1 MGNDHDYLALDWV
14 KGEIEET
21 LKQARQ
27 SLESFVSNPE
37 DSTRMRFC
45 LTYLHQVYGTL
56 QMVEFYGAA
65 LLAEEMEQLAQAI
78 LNGAVAR
85 ADDAEEVLMR
95 SILQLPVYLDKV
107 RSARRDLPVVILPL
121 LNDLR
126 ATRGE
131 SLLSETAL
139 FAPNLESGKEIATRQ
154 LNVSERINNPSQLL
168 RRYRQMYQISLV
180 GLIRGNDLVTNLGNL
195 AKVLAK
201 MEGLAGNSKSS
212 QLWWIGG
219 AIAEG
224 LANNSVETSTSV
236 KMLLGLVDRQIKL
249 AIDTDGSSL
258 AEDVPEELIKNL
270 LYYVAKSDAQSPRVK
285 AVKEAYNLDEAII
298 SYDGDDGDQQLLA
311 GPDREAMESVVAA
324 ISEEINAVKEVLDI
338 FVRRK
343 DKNFGELSQLI
354 PTIKQISDTLAVLG
368 LGVQRRVVREQID
381 EVEWCVANQ
390 DNSAVDTRLLDVA
403 GALLYVEATL
413 SGWTEDLVVKTA
425 EPVEL
430 KSGVVISPEQLGKAQ
445 SAVMRECRVGLESAK
460 EAVVEFIVSQ
470 WDHDHLDTV
479 PELLN
484 SVQGGL
490 LMIPLIRP
498 ARLIENCIRY
508 VQEELL
514 GERTVPDWKQMDI
527 LADAITSV
535 EYYLERLSE
544 DSHTDDYILDI
555 GEEGIGQLGYPVTP
569 EESESTEGDQSDAVM
584 GQEDISNDD
593 LAIDGDSNSDG
604 SSNSKS
610 DNDSGSHAELEEEIP
625 ILGSTPFD
633 ESEPEQGNV
642 IVADNVVTV
651 DFQVEDDSF
660 SDIEPHENERAET
673 ERAEEVIDSSEE
685 DDLIDDEIIEIFVE
699 EVGEVLDAI
708 KGVFPRWENDFKDE
722 EALTEIRRAFHTLK
736 GSGRL
741 VGAVDAGELS
751 WSIENMLNRII
762 DGTISPSAGIIL
774 LVSKVVDVIPSLVDA
789 FENRKPCPYDLSTYQ
804 AAAEAFS
811 EGEFPDIAGLSL
823 VEATGEA
830 TVEATVEAANNADK
844 EALAEERNA
853 VEEDSSEDDTVDPVL
868 LEIFAGEAKTH
879 LESLKANLV
888 QYDGSSDELVEL
900 DDVVLRALH
909 TLKGSAYMANMLS
922 IAEVASPTEQFVKEL
937 AANNRKIK
945 FDVINLLH
953 RAVENIDCSVNKLV
967 AGEEID
973 DEDNEPY
980 LKLLAEIK
988 AHYLGDLVDAGAPS
1002 SESKEDD
1009 LASSFLTEGMDIILE
1024 AEELIT
1030 QWNEDWINSNAEK
1043 LANIFQQLEKK
1054 ADAANLPYAENL
1066 CRQLSDTCLAV
1077 IEGRAEV
1084 GEPFFDACLQS
1095 HEALVAMMDR
1105 LAMGQFIQPADEYI
1119 ASLQA
1124 LICDAEVIELDDE
1137 VTEDF
1142 VAIIGESSDGEDV
1155 LDLADLE
1162 AEIGSAE
1169 SNEVEVEIEA
1179 VSHGADAD
1187 EIEEIEV
1194 EIDGSASTEY
1204 LEETDQADAVDTDES
1219 EGELKEIDVPLDQ
1232 DDFDESFQSPSVA
1245 VPEVI
1250 LPEIIPPTLAPP
1262 QLGEALECDPELL
1275 EIFLEEANET
1285 LGDSAI
1291 ALERWMAEP
1300 SNLADVEQLQR
1311 DLHTLKGGA
1320 RMAEIREIGD
1330 LAHYLENLYEGVVEN
1345 RLQADDNLFDLLYRC
1360 HDSLA
1365 VMVEDITKDGR
1376 CLDGNALIEQIK
1388 TFALSDE
1395 EKEFSASTSSVSE
1408 ATADASAEL
1417 VFDKS
1422 ELEGADDEIVSL
1434 FVEEAEELLEGME
1447 NATAKWRDD
1456 IDNEHH
1462 GHELQRLL
1470 HTLKGGARLAG
1481 LKHLGNSAHECET
1494 FLIENQL
1501 QQGSI
1506 GDPFFTRVTQYS
1518 DSIANY
1524 VEQLKSSTRDAP
1536 TQSPALA
1543 FQSTL
1548 KEADAAE
1555 MIRAASKA
1563 QGQVKE
1569 RPEVAQSNASQEVVR
1584 VASDLLENLVN
1595 LAGETSISRAR
1606 VEKEVTDFTFTL
1618 EEMGTTIERLK
1629 EQMRRF
1635 NIETE
1640 TQIMH
1645 RHEAMEGVAYDDFDP
1660 LEMDRYSQLNQLSKS
1675 MAESA
1680 GDISDLRETLLN
1692 KTRNT
1697 ETLLIQ
1703 QGRINTELQEGLMR
1717 TRLVPFSRLVPR
1729 LRRIV
1734 RQIGSELGKSVDL
1747 EIINAEGEMDRAVL
1761 ERMVSPLEH
1770 MLRNAVDHGIENT
1783 ETRLANSKAETGR
1796 ITLHLVRE
1804 GAEIVLRLSDDGG
1817 GIDVGEVR
1825 NKAIE
1830 KGLMRSDAH
1839 LTESETMQFIFQPG
1853 FSTAE
1858 KITQVSGRG
1867 VGMDVVHSE
1876 IKQLGGSLKI
1886 HSALGVGTQFTVRL
1900 PFTVAVNRALMV
1912 KVGEES
1918 YAVPLS
1924 HIEGIVRVSPYE
1936 LETYYEPESTGTFE
1950 YADQSYRLQYLGGY
1964 VRNHAVPNLTGLTR
1978 PLPVLLVRGTDYSV
1992 ALQVDSIVG
2001 SREIVVKSVGS
2012 QLSGV
2017 SGISGATILGDGSVV
2032 IILDLLAL
2040 IRSDLA
2046 ERLQELEQDSDAIA
2060 AIDAEEAHTVMVVD
2074 DSVTV
2079 RKVTSRVLERHGFD
2093 VLLAKDGVDAITLL
2107 QEHIPSIIL
2116 LDIEMPR
2123 MDGFEVAS
2131 LLRHDERLKHIPIIM
2146 ITSRTGQKHRER
2158 AISLGVNEYLGKP
2171 FQEIELLQCIGE
2183 LISNK
2188 Q

>member
-85 ADDAEEVLMR
+85 TDDAEEVLMR

-154 LNVSERINNPSQLL
+154 QKVSERINNPSQLL

-180 GLIRGNDLVTNLGNL
+180 GLIRGNDLITNLGNL

-224 LANNSVETSTSV
+224 LANNSVQTSTSV

-270 LYYVAKSDAQSPRVK
+270 LYYVAKSDAQSPRIK

-298 SYDGDDGDQQLLA
+298 SYDGEDGDQQLLT

-343 DKNFGELSQLI
+343 DKNFDELSQLI

-390 DNSAVDTRLLDVA
+390 DNTAVDTRLLDVA

-413 SGWTEDLVVKTA
+413 SGWTEDLVVQTA

-430 KSGVVISPEQLGKAQ
+430 RPGVVISPEQLGKAQ

-470 WDHDHLDTV
+470 WDHDHLETV

-508 VQEELL
+508 IQEELL

-569 EESESTEGDQSDAVM
+569 EESENTESDQADAAT
-584 GQEDISNDD
+584 GQENVSNDD
-593 LAIDGDSNSDG
+593 LSASDSASDSAYSASDNTSDSNSD
-604 SSNSKS
+604 
-610 DNDSGSHAELEEEIP
+610 DDSASHPKLEEDIP
-625 ILGSTPFD
+625 ILSSAPFD
-633 ESEPEQGNV
+633 ESEQDQGNV

-651 DFQVEDDSF
+651 DFQVEEGASAD
-660 SDIEPHENERAET
+660 EEQRENEQAET
-673 ERAEEVIDSSEE
+673 EGAEEATDSSEEDE

-722 EALTEIRRAFHTLK
+722 EALSEIRRAFHTLK

-741 VGAVDAGELS
+741 VGAMDAGELS
-751 WSIENMLNRII
+751 WSIENMLNQII
-762 DGTISPSAGIIL
+762 DGTINPNAGVIL

-789 FENRKPCPYDLSTYQ
+789 FEKREPCPYDLSTYQ
-804 AAAEAFS
+804 AAADAFS
-811 EGEFPDIAGLSL
+811 EGEFPDIAELSL
-823 VEATGEA
+823 VEA
-830 TVEATVEAANNADK
+830 TVEATVEAADNAEKAD
-844 EALAEERNA
+844 LVEEPIA
-853 VEEDSSEDDTVDPVL
+853 AQESAASESADEEIADEISVEEDSTDEAVDPVL
-868 LEIFAGEAKTH
+868 LEIFTGEAKTH
-879 LESLKANLV
+879 LESLKTSLA
-888 QYDGSSDELVEL
+888 QYDGSSNELVEL

-909 TLKGSAYMANMLS
+909 TLKGSAYMADMLP

-945 FDVINLLH
+945 SDVIDLLH
-953 RAVENIDCSVNKLV
+953 RAVENIDCSVNKLM
-967 AGEEID
+967 AGEEIG
-973 DEDNEPY
+973 DEDNAPY

-988 AHYLGDLVDAGAPS
+988 EQYLGDLVDAEAS
-1002 SESKEDD
+1002 RSESAEDD
-1009 LASSFLTEGMDIILE
+1009 LASTFLTEGMDIILE
-1024 AEELIT
+1024 AEELLT
-1030 QWNEDWINSNAEK
+1030 QWNEDWQSSNAEK
-1043 LANIFQQLEKK
+1043 LADTFQQLEKK
-1054 ADAANLPYAENL
+1054 AEAANLPYAEAL

-1077 IEGRAEV
+1077 IGGRAEV

-1095 HEALVAMMDR
+1095 HEALVSMMDR

-1124 LICDAEVIELDDE
+1124 LISDIEVIELDDD

-1142 VAIIGESSDGEDV
+1142 VAIIGESSEEEEAI
-1155 LDLADLE
+1155 DLADLE
-1162 AEIGSAE
+1162 ADIGAAE
-1169 SNEVEVEIEA
+1169 ESEIEIEIE
-1179 VSHGADAD
+1179 SHGSDAD
-1187 EIEEIEV
+1187 EIDEIEI
-1194 EIDGSASTEY
+1194 EIEDTAASSEHP
-1204 LEETDQADAVDTDES
+1204 EEADQSDAVDLSES
-1219 EGELKEIDVPLDQ
+1219 EEIT
-1232 DDFDESFQSPSVA
+1232 
-1245 VPEVI
+1245 VPEI
-1250 LPEIIPPTLAPP
+1250 SSEIIRPLVASP
-1262 QLGEALECDPELL
+1262 QLGEAIECDPELL

-1285 LGDSAI
+1285 LDDSAV

-1300 SNLADVEQLQR
+1300 SNLTDVEQLQR

-1345 RLQADDNLFDLLYRC
+1345 RLQADDSLFDLLFRC

-1376 CLDGNALIEQIK
+1376 CLDGNALIEEIK

-1395 EKEFSASTSSVSE
+1395 EKESTTSADSFSTT
-1408 ATADASAEL
+1408 TADASVEL

-1422 ELEGADDEIVSL
+1422 ELEGADDEIVTL

-1447 NATAKWRDD
+1447 NATAKWRED

-1462 GHELQRLL
+1462 GHELQRFL

-1481 LKHLGNSAHECET
+1481 LKQLGNSAHECET
-1494 FLIENQL
+1494 YLIENQL
-1501 QQGSI
+1501 KQGSI
-1506 GDPFFTRVTQYS
+1506 GDPFFNRITDYS
-1518 DSIANY
+1518 DSILSY
-1524 VEQLKSSTRDAP
+1524 VEKLKSSTQGAP
-1536 TQSPALA
+1536 AHSTVLA
-1543 FQSTL
+1543 FQSTM
-1548 KEADAAE
+1548 KETDAAE
-1555 MIRAASKA
+1555 MIRAAAKA

-1595 LAGETSISRAR
+1595 LA
-1606 VEKEVTDFTFTL
+1606 
-1618 EEMGTTIERLK
+1618 
-1629 EQMRRF
+1629 
-1635 NIETE
+1635 
-1640 TQIMH
+1640 
-1645 RHEAMEGVAYDDFDP
+1645 
-1660 LEMDRYSQLNQLSKS
+1660 
-1675 MAESA
+1675 
-1680 GDISDLRETLLN
+1680 
-1692 KTRNT
+1692 
-1697 ETLLIQ
+1697 
-1703 QGRINTELQEGLMR
+1703 
-1717 TRLVPFSRLVPR
+1717 
-1729 LRRIV
+1729 
-1734 RQIGSELGKSVDL
+1734 
-1747 EIINAEGEMDRAVL
+1747 
-1761 ERMVSPLEH
+1761 
-1770 MLRNAVDHGIENT
+1770 
-1783 ETRLANSKAETGR
+1783 
-1796 ITLHLVRE
+1796 
-1804 GAEIVLRLSDDGG
+1804 
-1817 GIDVGEVR
+1817 
-1825 NKAIE
+1825 
-1830 KGLMRSDAH
+1830 
-1839 LTESETMQFIFQPG
+1839 
-1853 FSTAE
+1853 
-1858 KITQVSGRG
+1858 
-1867 VGMDVVHSE
+1867 
-1876 IKQLGGSLKI
+1876 
-1886 HSALGVGTQFTVRL
+1886 
-1900 PFTVAVNRALMV
+1900 
-1912 KVGEES
+1912 
-1918 YAVPLS
+1918 
-1924 HIEGIVRVSPYE
+1924 
-1936 LETYYEPESTGTFE
+1936 
-1950 YADQSYRLQYLGGY
+1950 
-1964 VRNHAVPNLTGLTR
+1964 
-1978 PLPVLLVRGTDYSV
+1978 
-1992 ALQVDSIVG
+1992 
-2001 SREIVVKSVGS
+2001 
-2012 QLSGV
+2012 
-2017 SGISGATILGDGSVV
+2017 
-2032 IILDLLAL
+2032 
-2040 IRSDLA
+2040 
-2046 ERLQELEQDSDAIA
+2046 
-2060 AIDAEEAHTVMVVD
+2060 
-2074 DSVTV
+2074 
-2079 RKVTSRVLERHGFD
+2079 
-2093 VLLAKDGVDAITLL
+2093 
-2107 QEHIPSIIL
+2107 
-2116 LDIEMPR
+2116 
-2123 MDGFEVAS
+2123 
-2131 LLRHDERLKHIPIIM
+2131 
-2146 ITSRTGQKHRER
+2146 
-2158 AISLGVNEYLGKP
+2158 
-2171 FQEIELLQCIGE
+2171 
-2183 LISNK
+2183 
-2188 Q
+2188 